1 MRILWRELRMDLMA
15 IACLGFAVAFLL
27 LDRPAY
33 AIAALGLA
41 VFCVISLRMK
51 GDLALRVGEVV
62 LLSCTFDDPQE
73 VILKAEV
80 SEAGEDPRAE
90 GRVSLSSRESPAD

>member
-1 MRILWRELRMDLMA
+1 MRISWRELCMDLMA

-33 AIAALGLA
+33 AIAGLGLA
-41 VFCVISLRMK
+41 VFCVISPRMK
-51 GDLALRVGEVV
+51 GDFGLRVGQV
-62 LLSCTFDDPQE
+62 LLGGTLDDPQE

-80 SEAGEDPRAE
+80 SEVGEDPRAE
-90 GRVSLSSRESPAD
+90 GRVPLSSRESPAG